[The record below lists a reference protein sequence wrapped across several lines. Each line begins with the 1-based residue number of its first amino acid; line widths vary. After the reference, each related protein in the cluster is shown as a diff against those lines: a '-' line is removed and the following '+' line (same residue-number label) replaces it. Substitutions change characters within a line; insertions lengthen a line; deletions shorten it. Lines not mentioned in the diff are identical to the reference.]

1 MTRVILYCSK
11 DDDPNFLKTEKSVF
25 MKTKTNS
32 VGALHPILFF
42 AVMYV
47 VVLFLSIFICS
58 SLFYSFNS
66 NSSSTGRIAEKTVK
80 AQKQSFPMQVS
91 TAVVIR

>member
-1 MTRVILYCSK
+1 
-11 DDDPNFLKTEKSVF
+11 
-25 MKTKTNS
+25 MKAKKLTS

-58 SLFYSFNS
+58 SLFYSLNS
-66 NSSSTGRIAEKTVK
+66 DGSEEMVTKTTEPT
-80 AQKQSFPMQVS
+80 KQQSGFPVQVS
-91 TAVVIR
+91 TAAVVR